1 MGMILKN
8 LTPILILV
16 LLIIWGLI
24 KKPDWMVKG
33 FSVFGKG
40 ITLLIT
46 FGLGVGIVQALTGIV
61 LIKKAAPIR
70 ECFGVVGDIVIVLAG
85 AFPLVFVITK
95 LCRKPLQKFGSW
107 LGMNETASAG
117 MVVTLAN
124 SVPMFG
130 MVKDMDERG
139 KVINM
144 AFAVSSAFVFGDHLG
159 FTAGVN
165 PEMIV
170 PVIAGKLAGG
180 ISAIGVAVLLT
191 RRKKHKKEAES

>member
-16 LLIIWGLI
+16 LLIIWGLL

-33 FSVFGKG
+33 FSVF
-40 ITLLIT
+40 
-46 FGLGVGIVQALTGIV
+46 
-61 LIKKAAPIR
+61 
-70 ECFGVVGDIVIVLAG
+70 
-85 AFPLVFVITK
+85 
-95 LCRKPLQKFGSW
+95 
-107 LGMNETASAG
+107 
-117 MVVTLAN
+117 
-124 SVPMFG
+124 
-130 MVKDMDERG
+130 VKDMDERG

-159 FTAGVN
+159 FIAGVN